1 MHFIHGSGSPL
12 KRSILHFIPPSLN
25 LFPRLPLL
33 LPPCQLFPLLSSVS
47 YIHLGRSSNL
57 VSDRCPVKLM
67 YKLCEQ
73 IAAEWTVD
81 YGDTLYRIILL
92 LPPEVQDPGYNK

>member
-1 MHFIHGSGSPL
+1 MHFIHRSGSPL
-12 KRSILHFIPPSLN
+12 NPSILHFTPPSLN

-33 LPPCQLFPLLSSVS
+33 LPPCQLFPLLPSVG

-57 VSDRCPVKLM
+57 GSDRCPVKLM

-73 IAAEWTVD
+73 IAAERTVD
-81 YGDTLYRIILL
+81 YRDTPYRIILL
-92 LPPEVQDPGYNK
+92 LSPRSLGSGV